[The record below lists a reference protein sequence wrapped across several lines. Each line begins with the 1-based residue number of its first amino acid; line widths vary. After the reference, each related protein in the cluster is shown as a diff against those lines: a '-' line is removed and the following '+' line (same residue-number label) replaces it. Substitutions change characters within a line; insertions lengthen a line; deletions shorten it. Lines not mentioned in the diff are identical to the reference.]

1 MPYNS
6 VITSS
11 NMAGLIP
18 PEYTDEILSKTV
30 EQSAVMRLARRLRD
44 MPTSTRTMPVVSALP
59 TAYFVDGETGLKQT
73 TKVEW
78 ANVMLSAEELAVIVP
93 VPQSAGLLPC
103 FCAAVHPIG
112 L

>member
-18 PEYTDEILSKTV
+18 REYTDEILSKTV

>member
-1 MPYNS
+1 
-6 VITSS
+6 
-11 NMAGLIP
+11 
-18 PEYTDEILSKTV
+18 
-30 EQSAVMRLARRLRD
+30 
-44 MPTSTRTMPVVSALP
+44 ALP